1 MESKVKIDLHLD
13 EFRAYGNAFNVSERK
28 ELIGE
33 MLRALRQATNLTQS
47 ELANLIGIKPVT
59 YSTYENGTREAPA
72 EIVVRL
78 SLLYGIPTD
87 VILQQTR
94 FSRDDYDAQ
103 KQIDFIDEQLYELR
117 NMITD
122 KESELNPQFTQL
134 MQAMTDA
141 FTKMSEQISEINENN
156 NDE

>member
-1 MESKVKIDLHLD
+1 MENKEKIELQLD
-13 EFRAYGNAFNVSERK
+13 EFNAYGNAFDVSERK

-103 KQIDFIDEQLYELR
+103 KQIDFIDKQLDELR